1 MKIREIKIFKIGY
14 YALPAILISL
24 AVLFIGSIFPI
35 PGNYKVMTVLSG
47 SMEPVIKTGSI
58 VVAKTFNNY
67 KIGDIITF
75 ELSSASKTPTTHR
88 IVEIEV
94 IDGNPLYTTKGDAN
108 NASDRQ
114 GVLNN
119 QIVGKVV
126 LNIPFLGYA
135 VNFVKKPIGF
145 LLIIIVPAGM
155 IILDEV
161 KKIYNEIKKKKNK
174 DE

>member
-1 MKIREIKIFKIGY
+1 
-14 YALPAILISL
+14 
-24 AVLFIGSIFPI
+24 
-35 PGNYKVMTVLSG
+35 
-47 SMEPVIKTGSI
+47 
-58 VVAKTFNNY
+58 
-67 KIGDIITF
+67 
-75 ELSSASKTPTTHR
+75 
-88 IVEIEV
+88 
-94 IDGNPLYTTKGDAN
+94 PLYTTKGDAN